1 MDPISLTTERLKLC
15 AFTADDVED
24 VYAACQD
31 PGIQRWI
38 PAIPIPYERSDA
50 ADFVGLTVPTGW
62 RDDTAYSFC
71 VRLRDG
77 GSLVGSAGLHH
88 PREGGWEVG
97 FWTAPEHRGRGYATE
112 ITLALARWAFTELGS
127 VRLEWRA
134 QVGNAAS
141 LAVARKA
148 GFTVEGVNRAAIRDR
163 GTVRDGWVA
172 SLLPSDLGL
181 ASALPYLSA
190 PASAPGVRGAV

>member
-1 MDPISLTTERLKLC
+1 MDPISLTTERLELR
-15 AFTADDVED
+15 AFTADDAEE

-38 PAIPIPYERSDA
+38 PAVPVPYERTDA
-50 ADFVGLTVPTGW
+50 ADFVGLTAPSGW
-62 RDDTAYSFC
+62 REDTAYSFC
-71 VRLRDG
+71 VRLRDV

-88 PREGGWEVG
+88 PREGGMEVG
-97 FWTAPEHRGRGYATE
+97 FWTAPGHRGRGYATE
-112 ITLALARWAFTELGS
+112 VTLALARWAFTELGC

-134 QVGNAAS
+134 KVGNAAS

-148 GFTVEGVNRAAIRDR
+148 GFTMEGRTRAAIRDR
-163 GTVRDGWVA
+163 GTVRDAWIA

-181 ASALPYLSA
+181 ASALPYL
-190 PASAPGVRGAV
+190 PAPGVRGAV